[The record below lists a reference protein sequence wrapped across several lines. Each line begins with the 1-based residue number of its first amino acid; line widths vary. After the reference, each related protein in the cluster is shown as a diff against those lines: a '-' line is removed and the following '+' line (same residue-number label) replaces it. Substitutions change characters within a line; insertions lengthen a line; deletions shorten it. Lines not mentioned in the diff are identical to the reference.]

1 MCVLGIKWQYFLVII
16 TFDCW
21 EIWMWEG
28 AASMRVLCVQRII
41 LGTKWGPVSHL
52 RRRERNMMM
61 TGVGKNVAI
70 FTANEHDRIMILT
83 CPRILTAQDYSWHIK
98 IPCLGKSHF
107 RIKTSEHPWATRQHS
122 AIIPPAVYWFIFNR
136 HFWENR
142 KQPSILNKTKYFR
155 LRPYDEVS

>member
-1 MCVLGIKWQYFLVII
+1 MTIFSRDYNLWLLRDLDVG
-16 TFDCW
+16 
-21 EIWMWEG
+21 
-28 AASMRVLCVQRII
+28 
-41 LGTKWGPVSHL
+41 
-52 RRRERNMMM
+52 RRRQHESPVCSEDYPWDRVRASLRSEKKR
-61 TGVGKNVAI
+61 GIWWWRESGKNVAI

-136 HFWENR
+136 HFLENR
-142 KQPSILNKTKYFR
+142 KLPSILNKTKYFR